1 MIRKILTIAAAVLLT
16 VYAVLAVVFFT
27 DRHEDVLMCQG
38 IDLVV
43 SDSLDYSLISR
54 DMIVGFLDR
63 QGVNPENRKLA
74 EIDTERLEEVL
85 AGFPLVEKA
94 ECYVTSGNRVKIEIV
109 SKVPLVRVRNNRGQ
123 DFYVDS
129 HGNVISQGGM
139 AVHVPVATGNIS
151 REYAGSELLKLV
163 RILGASDFWN
173 AQVEQINITDNG
185 EIQLVPRVGNCLLVL
200 GNSEK
205 TEEKLDRLMSFY
217 RNGLEKIGWNK
228 YASISVAFD
237 NQVVCKRRK

>member
-1 MIRKILTIAAAVLLT
+1 MTIVSAVLLA
-16 VYAVLAVVFFT
+16 VYGVIAVLFFT
-27 DRHEDVLMCQG
+27 DRHEDSLMCQG

-43 SDSLDYSLISR
+43 RDSLDYSLITR
-54 DMIVGFLDR
+54 DMIVSFLDR
-63 QGVNPENRKLA
+63 ENMNPENHRLS
-74 EIDTERLEEVL
+74 EIDTEKMENVL
-85 AGFPLVEKA
+85 SGFPLVESA
-94 ECYVTSGNRVKIEIV
+94 ECYITAGNRLKIEVV
-109 SKVPLVRVRNNRGQ
+109 SKVPLVRVRNSRGQ

-129 HGNVISQGGM
+129 HGAVIAHSGM

-151 REYAGSELLKLV
+151 REYASDQLLKLV

-173 AQVEQINITDNG
+173 AQVEQINITDGG
-185 EIQLVPRVGNCLLVL
+185 EIQLVPRVGNCLLIL
-200 GNSEK
+200 GNNDRI
-205 TEEKLDRLMSFY
+205 EEKLDRLMSFY